1 MVERNVIFCL
11 VGGHQCEN
19 GLCASKREQGKSL
32 PCNSAVLSVVRLME
46 ASVALKEIL
55 ENNGP
60 ELEALNSSIV
70 KIRSAIPNSLKI
82 DPVKFDKACLSF
94 IYHQRAKREAGLNNK

>member
-1 MVERNVIFCL
+1 MVERNVIFCP

-19 GLCASKREQGKSL
+19 SLCVSKREQGKGF

-55 ENNGP
+55 EGNGA
-60 ELEALNSSIV
+60 ELETLNSSIV
-70 KIRSAIPNSLKI
+70 RIRSAVSNNLKI
-82 DPVKFDKACLSF
+82 DPVIFDKACLSF